1 MTPFQKE
8 LFKEYDFLVWVA
20 VMIILCSI
28 FLETILK

>member
-1 MTPFQKE
+1 MTPFQKGVVQGVF
-8 LFKEYDFLVWVA
+8 LLVWVA